1 MKYTI
6 RHQPHTPG
14 IDSAHWAV
22 WRPGEYQK
30 QFRGFLNFARADSF
44 TEAIRAVERDI
55 VTAQQHFYAEFFRFD
70 RYAAVLWWAFRNSA
84 PLP

>member
-14 IDSAHWAV
+14 IDSAHWAI

-30 QFRGFLNFARADSF
+30 QFRGFLNFARATSF
-44 TEAIRAVERDI
+44 TEAIQVVERDI
-55 VTAQQHFYAEFFRFD
+55 AKAQHCFYAEFFRWEPF
-70 RYAAVLWWAFRNSA
+70 AAVWWWAFRNSA

>member
-6 RHQPHTPG
+6 RHQPHVPG

-30 QFRGFLNFARADSF
+30 KFRGFLNFARADSF
-44 TEAIRAVERDI
+44 IDAIRAVEHDI
-55 VTAQQHFYAEFFRFD
+55 AEAQRRFYAEFWIWNPD
-70 RYAAVLWWAFRNSA
+70 IAVLWWAAGNSA